1 MSSMRN
7 AVQRRN
13 HKERAQPREREKWGV
28 LEKHKDYS
36 LRAKDYNAKKT
47 RLKILRQ
54 KAADRNPDEFY
65 FGMYS
70 SKTHDKGQKLA
81 DRGNTVLSHDAA
93 KLLKTQDAGY
103 LKTVAQQTRRAREKL
118 EREYVLKDGKRAIVL
133 GRALNAAE
141 GQHIIFAQ
149 STEEQKKTYPINSIK
164 KQTHGE
170 VSESHHSDDSIQDN
184 DNFGSD
190 DSRPAAAQIKSHK
203 ALIPEAAAQKQASA
217 LRKRRK
223 RRYEAQLLRL
233 KALQSREQDIV
244 AAERELNLQRAK
256 MSNSVGGVNKA
267 GVKFKVRERKR

>member
-36 LRAKDYNAKKT
+36 LRAKDYNAKKA
-47 RLKILRQ
+47 RLNILRQ

-70 SKTHDKGQKLA
+70 SKTHDKGQKLV
-81 DRGNTVLSHDAA
+81 DRGNTVLSHDAM

-118 EREYVLKDGKRAIVL
+118 EKEYMLTDGKRANVL
-133 GRALNAAE
+133 GQELKAGK
-141 GQHIIFAQ
+141 GQHIFFAG
-149 STEEQKKTYPINSIK
+149 TIEEQQRMDSNSTPM
-164 KQTHGE
+164 QTHGGF
-170 VSESHHSDDSIQDN
+170 SESHNFKDEFQDSEDIERD
-184 DNFGSD
+184 GSPPSVAQAK
-190 DSRPAAAQIKSHK
+190 SRKMLDA
-203 ALIPEAAAQKQASA
+203 EAAAQKQASA

-223 RRYEAQLLRL
+223 RKYEAQSSRL
-233 KALQSREQDIV
+233 KALQSREWAV
-244 AAERELNLQRAK
+244 MAAERELDLQRAK
-256 MSNSVGGVNKA
+256 MSNTVGGVNKA